1 MIQSPL
7 NYTGGKYKLLPQ
19 ILPLFPKDI
28 NCFVDLFCGGCNVGI
43 NVCAKKYVYN
53 DSCEPLINLYSV
65 MQTLDSASFIEKIET
80 VIKRYGLSDVKLY
93 GYDFYNCNSSDG
105 LGVYNRDKYM
115 KLRADFNALKE
126 RNVDYYV
133 MLYVLIV
140 YAFNNQIRF
149 NRNGEF
155 NLPPGKRDF
164 NQKMHS
170 KVENFIELLQNQNAT
185 FIHSDFREI
194 EIDKLTD
201 KDFVYVDPPYLITCA
216 AYNEQG
222 GWSEVDEEDL
232 LQKLD
237 DLSQRGIKFALSNI
251 YFKSRSQ
258 YIYPLPVDRTDNKQ
272 VFYNISILDEA
283 IRKKQKV
290 LFEYAEYHTDK
301 KMHLKKRE
309 DGSVREYVVTPYQ
322 MAAQEG
328 KYYLICNYDKY
339 DDISNYR
346 VDRIRNI
353 QILEEKGKPFETLK
367 WSGHQPMNLNEYMKE
382 HVYMYSSENAFVK
395 FRIVKA
401 MISDVIDLFGK
412 GVKFSEETDT
422 HVSVSVHVNE
432 RAAEQFAKNYAPDVV
447 ILQPKRLRD
456 KLRDDLKKAW
466 EAYED

>member
-1 MIQSPL
+1 MSDIHP
-7 NYTGGKYKLLPQ
+7 KKLL
-19 ILPLFPKDI
+19 ILYILDILQKYTDEEHRLSQKEIQDILKKEYEMPVDRKAIKRNLLNLIEYGSSIEYREVSRKEIFRKKSVVSDKDSLDLEDKGIPEDDLLWTDFYLKQKFTNEELRLLIDSLLFSKHIPYSQ
-28 NCFVDLFCGGCNVGI
+28 
-43 NVCAKKYVYN
+43 AKK
-53 DSCEPLINLYSV
+53 
-65 MQTLDSASFIEKIET
+65 
-80 VIKRYGLSDVKLY
+80 
-93 GYDFYNCNSSDG
+93 
-105 LGVYNRDKYM
+105 
-115 KLRADFNALKE
+115 
-126 RNVDYYV
+126 
-133 MLYVLIV
+133 
-140 YAFNNQIRF
+140 
-149 NRNGEF
+149 
-155 NLPPGKRDF
+155 
-164 NQKMHS
+164 
-170 KVENFIELLQNQNAT
+170 
-185 FIHSDFREI
+185 
-194 EIDKLTD
+194 
-201 KDFVYVDPPYLITCA
+201 LIT
-216 AYNEQG
+216 
-222 GWSEVDEEDL
+222 
-232 LQKLD
+232 KLE
-237 DLSQRGIKFALSNI
+237 SLSNI

-322 MAAQEG
+322 MVAQEG
-328 KYYLICNYDKY
+328 KYYLICNYNKY

-412 GVKFSEETDT
+412 GVNFSEETDT

-456 KLRDDLKKAW
+456 KLRDDLKKSW

>member
-1 MIQSPL
+1 MNCTEQGAKSMSDIHPKKLVILYILDILQKYTDEEHRLSQKEIQDILRREYEMTVDRKAVKRNLL
-7 NYTGGKYKLLPQ
+7 NLIEYGSNIEYREVSR
-19 ILPLFPKDI
+19 KDI
-28 NCFVDLFCGGCNVGI
+28 FRKKNSVSYKGTSDFADKEISEDDL
-43 NVCAKKYVYN
+43 
-53 DSCEPLINLYSV
+53 LW
-65 MQTLDSASFIEKIET
+65 T
-80 VIKRYGLSDVKLY
+80 
-93 GYDFYNCNSSDG
+93 DFYLKQKFTNEELRLLIDSLLFSKHIPYSQAKE
-105 LGVYNRDKYM
+105 LIK
-115 KLRADFNALKE
+115 KLE
-126 RNVDYYV
+126 
-133 MLYVLIV
+133 
-140 YAFNNQIRF
+140 
-149 NRNGEF
+149 
-155 NLPPGKRDF
+155 
-164 NQKMHS
+164 S
-170 KVENFIELLQNQNAT
+170 
-185 FIHSDFREI
+185 
-194 EIDKLTD
+194 
-201 KDFVYVDPPYLITCA
+201 
-216 AYNEQG
+216 
-222 GWSEVDEEDL
+222 
-232 LQKLD
+232 
-237 DLSQRGIKFALSNI
+237 LSNI
-251 YFKSRSQ
+251 YFKSCSQ
-258 YIYPLPVDRTDNKQ
+258 YIYPLPVERTDNKQ
-272 VFYNISILDEA
+272 VFYNIAILDDA
-283 IRKKQKV
+283 IRKKKKV

-309 DGSVREYVVTPYQ
+309 DGSVREYIITPYQ
-322 MAAQEG
+322 MAVQEG

-412 GVKFSEETDT
+412 GVNFSEETDT

>member
-1 MIQSPL
+1 MNCAERRAKSMSDIH
-7 NYTGGKYKLLPQ
+7 TKKLL
-19 ILPLFPKDI
+19 ILYILDILQKYTDEEHRLSQKEIQDILKKEYEMPVDRKAIKRNLLNLIEYGSSIEYREVSRKEIFRKKSVVSDEDSLDLEDKGIPEDDLLWTDFYLKQKFTNEELRLLIDSLLFSKHIPYSQ
-28 NCFVDLFCGGCNVGI
+28 
-43 NVCAKKYVYN
+43 AKK
-53 DSCEPLINLYSV
+53 
-65 MQTLDSASFIEKIET
+65 
-80 VIKRYGLSDVKLY
+80 
-93 GYDFYNCNSSDG
+93 
-105 LGVYNRDKYM
+105 
-115 KLRADFNALKE
+115 
-126 RNVDYYV
+126 
-133 MLYVLIV
+133 
-140 YAFNNQIRF
+140 
-149 NRNGEF
+149 
-155 NLPPGKRDF
+155 
-164 NQKMHS
+164 
-170 KVENFIELLQNQNAT
+170 
-185 FIHSDFREI
+185 
-194 EIDKLTD
+194 
-201 KDFVYVDPPYLITCA
+201 LIT
-216 AYNEQG
+216 
-222 GWSEVDEEDL
+222 
-232 LQKLD
+232 KLE
-237 DLSQRGIKFALSNI
+237 SLSNI

-322 MAAQEG
+322 MAVQEG

-353 QILEEKGKPFETLK
+353 QVLEEKGKPFETLK

-412 GVKFSEETDT
+412 GVNFSEETDT

-466 EAYED
+466 EEYED

>member
-1 MIQSPL
+1 MNCTEQGAKSMSDIHPKKLVILYILDILQKYTDEEHRLSQKEIQNILKREYEMTVDRKAVKRNLL
-7 NYTGGKYKLLPQ
+7 NLIEYGSNIEYREVSR
-19 ILPLFPKDI
+19 KDI
-28 NCFVDLFCGGCNVGI
+28 FRKKDSVSYKGTSDFADQEISEDDL
-43 NVCAKKYVYN
+43 
-53 DSCEPLINLYSV
+53 LW
-65 MQTLDSASFIEKIET
+65 T
-80 VIKRYGLSDVKLY
+80 
-93 GYDFYNCNSSDG
+93 DFYLKQKFTNEELRLLIDSLLFSKHIPYSQAKE
-105 LGVYNRDKYM
+105 LIK
-115 KLRADFNALKE
+115 KLE
-126 RNVDYYV
+126 
-133 MLYVLIV
+133 
-140 YAFNNQIRF
+140 
-149 NRNGEF
+149 
-155 NLPPGKRDF
+155 
-164 NQKMHS
+164 S
-170 KVENFIELLQNQNAT
+170 
-185 FIHSDFREI
+185 
-194 EIDKLTD
+194 
-201 KDFVYVDPPYLITCA
+201 
-216 AYNEQG
+216 
-222 GWSEVDEEDL
+222 
-232 LQKLD
+232 
-237 DLSQRGIKFALSNI
+237 LSNI
-251 YFKSRSQ
+251 YFKSCSQ
-258 YIYPLPVDRTDNKQ
+258 YIYPLPVERTDNKQ
-272 VFYNISILDEA
+272 VFYNIAILDEA
-283 IRKKQKV
+283 IRKKKKV

-309 DGSVREYVVTPYQ
+309 DGSVREYIITPYQ
-322 MAAQEG
+322 MAVQEG

-412 GVKFSEETDT
+412 GVNFSEETDT

>member
-1 MIQSPL
+1 MNCAERRAKSMSDIHP
-7 NYTGGKYKLLPQ
+7 KKLL
-19 ILPLFPKDI
+19 ILYILDILQKYTDEEHRLSQKEIQDILKKEYEMPVDRKAIKRNLLNLIEYGSSIEYREVSRKEIFRKKSVVSDEDSLDLEDKGIPEDDLLWTDFYLKQKFTNEELRLLIDSLLFSKHIPYSQ
-28 NCFVDLFCGGCNVGI
+28 
-43 NVCAKKYVYN
+43 AKK
-53 DSCEPLINLYSV
+53 
-65 MQTLDSASFIEKIET
+65 
-80 VIKRYGLSDVKLY
+80 
-93 GYDFYNCNSSDG
+93 
-105 LGVYNRDKYM
+105 
-115 KLRADFNALKE
+115 
-126 RNVDYYV
+126 
-133 MLYVLIV
+133 
-140 YAFNNQIRF
+140 
-149 NRNGEF
+149 
-155 NLPPGKRDF
+155 
-164 NQKMHS
+164 
-170 KVENFIELLQNQNAT
+170 
-185 FIHSDFREI
+185 
-194 EIDKLTD
+194 
-201 KDFVYVDPPYLITCA
+201 LIT
-216 AYNEQG
+216 
-222 GWSEVDEEDL
+222 
-232 LQKLD
+232 KLE
-237 DLSQRGIKFALSNI
+237 SLSNI

-328 KYYLICNYDKY
+328 KYYLICNYNKY

-367 WSGHQPMNLNEYMKE
+367 WSGHQPMNLNEYMRE

-412 GVKFSEETDT
+412 GVNFSEETDT
-422 HVSVSVHVNE
+422 HVSVSMHVNE

-456 KLRDDLKKAW
+456 KLRDDLKKSW

>member
-1 MIQSPL
+1 MNCTEQGAKSMSDIHPKKLVILYILDILQKYTDEEHRLSQKEIQDILKREYEMTVDRKAVKRNLL
-7 NYTGGKYKLLPQ
+7 NLIEYESNIEYREVSR
-19 ILPLFPKDI
+19 KDI
-28 NCFVDLFCGGCNVGI
+28 FRKKDSVSYKGTSDFADKEISEDDL
-43 NVCAKKYVYN
+43 
-53 DSCEPLINLYSV
+53 LW
-65 MQTLDSASFIEKIET
+65 T
-80 VIKRYGLSDVKLY
+80 
-93 GYDFYNCNSSDG
+93 DFYLKQKFTNEELRLLIDSLLFSKHIPYSQAKE
-105 LGVYNRDKYM
+105 LIK
-115 KLRADFNALKE
+115 KLE
-126 RNVDYYV
+126 
-133 MLYVLIV
+133 
-140 YAFNNQIRF
+140 
-149 NRNGEF
+149 
-155 NLPPGKRDF
+155 
-164 NQKMHS
+164 S
-170 KVENFIELLQNQNAT
+170 
-185 FIHSDFREI
+185 
-194 EIDKLTD
+194 
-201 KDFVYVDPPYLITCA
+201 
-216 AYNEQG
+216 
-222 GWSEVDEEDL
+222 
-232 LQKLD
+232 
-237 DLSQRGIKFALSNI
+237 LSNI
-251 YFKSRSQ
+251 YFKSCSQ
-258 YIYPLPVDRTDNKQ
+258 YIYPLPIERTDNKQ
-272 VFYNISILDEA
+272 VFYNIAILDDA
-283 IRKKQKV
+283 IRKKKKV

-309 DGSVREYVVTPYQ
+309 DGSVREYIITPYQ
-322 MAAQEG
+322 MAVQEG

-412 GVKFSEETDT
+412 GVNFSEETDT

>member
-1 MIQSPL
+1 MSDVHP
-7 NYTGGKYKLLPQ
+7 KKLL
-19 ILPLFPKDI
+19 ILYILDILQKYTDEEHRLSQKEILDILKREYEMTVDRKAVKRNLLNLIEYGSNIEYREVSRKEIFRKKDLASDEDTSDY
-28 NCFVDLFCGGCNVGI
+28 VDKEISEDHL
-43 NVCAKKYVYN
+43 
-53 DSCEPLINLYSV
+53 LW
-65 MQTLDSASFIEKIET
+65 T
-80 VIKRYGLSDVKLY
+80 
-93 GYDFYNCNSSDG
+93 DFYLKQKFTNEELRLLVDSLLFSKHIPYSQAKD
-105 LGVYNRDKYM
+105 LIA
-115 KLRADFNALKE
+115 KLE
-126 RNVDYYV
+126 
-133 MLYVLIV
+133 
-140 YAFNNQIRF
+140 
-149 NRNGEF
+149 
-155 NLPPGKRDF
+155 
-164 NQKMHS
+164 S
-170 KVENFIELLQNQNAT
+170 
-185 FIHSDFREI
+185 
-194 EIDKLTD
+194 
-201 KDFVYVDPPYLITCA
+201 
-216 AYNEQG
+216 
-222 GWSEVDEEDL
+222 
-232 LQKLD
+232 
-237 DLSQRGIKFALSNI
+237 LSNI

-258 YIYPLPVDRTDNKQ
+258 YIYPLSVDRTDNKQ
-272 VFYNISILDEA
+272 VFYNINVLDEA
-283 IRKKQKV
+283 IRKKRKV
-290 LFEYAEYHTDK
+290 LFEYVEYYTDK

-412 GVKFSEETDT
+412 GVNFSEETDT

-456 KLRDDLKKAW
+456 KLRDDLKKSW

>member
-1 MIQSPL
+1 MNCAERRAKSMSDIH
-7 NYTGGKYKLLPQ
+7 TKKLL
-19 ILPLFPKDI
+19 ILYILDILQKYTDEEHRLSQKEIQDILKKEYEMPVDRKAIKRNLLNLIEYGSSIEYREVSRKEIFRKKSVVSDEDSLDLEDKGIPEDDLLWTDFYLKQKFTNEELRLLIDSLLFSKHIPYSQ
-28 NCFVDLFCGGCNVGI
+28 
-43 NVCAKKYVYN
+43 AKK
-53 DSCEPLINLYSV
+53 
-65 MQTLDSASFIEKIET
+65 
-80 VIKRYGLSDVKLY
+80 
-93 GYDFYNCNSSDG
+93 
-105 LGVYNRDKYM
+105 
-115 KLRADFNALKE
+115 
-126 RNVDYYV
+126 
-133 MLYVLIV
+133 
-140 YAFNNQIRF
+140 
-149 NRNGEF
+149 
-155 NLPPGKRDF
+155 
-164 NQKMHS
+164 
-170 KVENFIELLQNQNAT
+170 
-185 FIHSDFREI
+185 
-194 EIDKLTD
+194 
-201 KDFVYVDPPYLITCA
+201 LIT
-216 AYNEQG
+216 
-222 GWSEVDEEDL
+222 
-232 LQKLD
+232 KLE
-237 DLSQRGIKFALSNI
+237 SLSNI

-322 MAAQEG
+322 MAVQEG

-353 QILEEKGKPFETLK
+353 QVLEEKGKPFETLK

-412 GVKFSEETDT
+412 GVNFSEETDT

-456 KLRDDLKKAW
+456 KLRYDLKKAW

>member
-1 MIQSPL
+1 MNCTEQGAKSMSDIHPKKLVILYILDILQKYTDEEHRLSQKEIQNILKREYEMTVDRKAVKRNLL
-7 NYTGGKYKLLPQ
+7 NLIEYESNIEYREVSR
-19 ILPLFPKDI
+19 KDI
-28 NCFVDLFCGGCNVGI
+28 FRKKDSVSYKGTSDFADKEISEDDL
-43 NVCAKKYVYN
+43 
-53 DSCEPLINLYSV
+53 LW
-65 MQTLDSASFIEKIET
+65 T
-80 VIKRYGLSDVKLY
+80 
-93 GYDFYNCNSSDG
+93 DFYLKQKFTNEELRLLIDSLLFSKHIPYSQAKE
-105 LGVYNRDKYM
+105 LIK
-115 KLRADFNALKE
+115 KLE
-126 RNVDYYV
+126 
-133 MLYVLIV
+133 
-140 YAFNNQIRF
+140 
-149 NRNGEF
+149 
-155 NLPPGKRDF
+155 
-164 NQKMHS
+164 S
-170 KVENFIELLQNQNAT
+170 
-185 FIHSDFREI
+185 
-194 EIDKLTD
+194 
-201 KDFVYVDPPYLITCA
+201 
-216 AYNEQG
+216 
-222 GWSEVDEEDL
+222 
-232 LQKLD
+232 
-237 DLSQRGIKFALSNI
+237 LSNI
-251 YFKSRSQ
+251 YFKSCSQ
-258 YIYPLPVDRTDNKQ
+258 YIYPLPVERTDNKQ
-272 VFYNISILDEA
+272 VFYNIAILDDA
-283 IRKKQKV
+283 IRKKKKV

-309 DGSVREYVVTPYQ
+309 DGSVREYIITPYQ
-322 MAAQEG
+322 MAVQEG

-412 GVKFSEETDT
+412 GMDFSEETDT

>member
-1 MIQSPL
+1 MSDVHP
-7 NYTGGKYKLLPQ
+7 KKLL
-19 ILPLFPKDI
+19 ILYILDILQKYTDEEHRLSQKEILDILKREYEMTVDRKAVKRNLLNLIEYGSNIEYREVSRKEIFRKKDLASDEDTSDY
-28 NCFVDLFCGGCNVGI
+28 VDKEISEDHL
-43 NVCAKKYVYN
+43 
-53 DSCEPLINLYSV
+53 LW
-65 MQTLDSASFIEKIET
+65 T
-80 VIKRYGLSDVKLY
+80 
-93 GYDFYNCNSSDG
+93 DFYLKQKFTNEELRLLVDSLLFSKHIPYSQAKD
-105 LGVYNRDKYM
+105 LIA
-115 KLRADFNALKE
+115 KLE
-126 RNVDYYV
+126 
-133 MLYVLIV
+133 
-140 YAFNNQIRF
+140 
-149 NRNGEF
+149 
-155 NLPPGKRDF
+155 
-164 NQKMHS
+164 S
-170 KVENFIELLQNQNAT
+170 
-185 FIHSDFREI
+185 
-194 EIDKLTD
+194 
-201 KDFVYVDPPYLITCA
+201 
-216 AYNEQG
+216 
-222 GWSEVDEEDL
+222 
-232 LQKLD
+232 
-237 DLSQRGIKFALSNI
+237 LSNI

-258 YIYPLPVDRTDNKQ
+258 YIYPLSVDRTDNKQ
-272 VFYNISILDEA
+272 VFYNINVLDEA
-283 IRKKQKV
+283 IRKKRKV

-412 GVKFSEETDT
+412 EVNFSEETDT

-456 KLRDDLKKAW
+456 KLRDDLRKSR

>member
-1 MIQSPL
+1 MNCAERRAKSMSDIH
-7 NYTGGKYKLLPQ
+7 TKKLL
-19 ILPLFPKDI
+19 ILYILDILQKYTDEEHRLSQKEIQDILKKEYEMPVDRKAIKRNLLNLIEYGSSIEYREVSRKEIFRKKSVVSDEDSLDLEDKGIPEDDLLWTDFYLKQKFTNEELRLLIDSLLFSKHIPYSQ
-28 NCFVDLFCGGCNVGI
+28 
-43 NVCAKKYVYN
+43 AKK
-53 DSCEPLINLYSV
+53 
-65 MQTLDSASFIEKIET
+65 
-80 VIKRYGLSDVKLY
+80 
-93 GYDFYNCNSSDG
+93 
-105 LGVYNRDKYM
+105 
-115 KLRADFNALKE
+115 
-126 RNVDYYV
+126 
-133 MLYVLIV
+133 
-140 YAFNNQIRF
+140 
-149 NRNGEF
+149 
-155 NLPPGKRDF
+155 
-164 NQKMHS
+164 
-170 KVENFIELLQNQNAT
+170 
-185 FIHSDFREI
+185 
-194 EIDKLTD
+194 
-201 KDFVYVDPPYLITCA
+201 LIT
-216 AYNEQG
+216 
-222 GWSEVDEEDL
+222 
-232 LQKLD
+232 KLE
-237 DLSQRGIKFALSNI
+237 SLSNI

-412 GVKFSEETDT
+412 GVNFSEETDT

>member
-1 MIQSPL
+1 MNCTEQGAKSMSDIHPKKLVILYILDILQKYTDEEHRLSQKEIQDILKREYEMTVDRKAVKRNLL
-7 NYTGGKYKLLPQ
+7 NLIEYESNIEYREVSR
-19 ILPLFPKDI
+19 KDI
-28 NCFVDLFCGGCNVGI
+28 FRKKDSVSYKGTSDFADKEISEDDL
-43 NVCAKKYVYN
+43 
-53 DSCEPLINLYSV
+53 LW
-65 MQTLDSASFIEKIET
+65 T
-80 VIKRYGLSDVKLY
+80 
-93 GYDFYNCNSSDG
+93 DFYLKQKFTNEELRLLIDSLLFSKHIPYSQAKE
-105 LGVYNRDKYM
+105 LIK
-115 KLRADFNALKE
+115 KLE
-126 RNVDYYV
+126 
-133 MLYVLIV
+133 
-140 YAFNNQIRF
+140 
-149 NRNGEF
+149 
-155 NLPPGKRDF
+155 
-164 NQKMHS
+164 S
-170 KVENFIELLQNQNAT
+170 
-185 FIHSDFREI
+185 
-194 EIDKLTD
+194 
-201 KDFVYVDPPYLITCA
+201 
-216 AYNEQG
+216 
-222 GWSEVDEEDL
+222 
-232 LQKLD
+232 
-237 DLSQRGIKFALSNI
+237 LSNI
-251 YFKSRSQ
+251 YFKSCSQ
-258 YIYPLPVDRTDNKQ
+258 YIYPLPVERTDNKQ
-272 VFYNISILDEA
+272 VFYNIAILDDA
-283 IRKKQKV
+283 IRKKKKV

-309 DGSVREYVVTPYQ
+309 DGSVREYTITPYQ
-322 MAAQEG
+322 MAVQEG

-412 GVKFSEETDT
+412 GVNFSEETDT

>member
-1 MIQSPL
+1 MNCAERRAKSMSDIH
-7 NYTGGKYKLLPQ
+7 TKKLL
-19 ILPLFPKDI
+19 ILYILDILQKYTDEEHRLSQKEIQDILKKEYEMPVDRKAIKRNLLNLIEYGSSIEYREVSRKEIFRKKSVVSDEDSLDLEDKGIPEDDLLWTDFYLKQKFTNEELRLLIDSLLFSKHIPYSQ
-28 NCFVDLFCGGCNVGI
+28 
-43 NVCAKKYVYN
+43 AKK
-53 DSCEPLINLYSV
+53 
-65 MQTLDSASFIEKIET
+65 
-80 VIKRYGLSDVKLY
+80 
-93 GYDFYNCNSSDG
+93 
-105 LGVYNRDKYM
+105 
-115 KLRADFNALKE
+115 
-126 RNVDYYV
+126 
-133 MLYVLIV
+133 
-140 YAFNNQIRF
+140 
-149 NRNGEF
+149 
-155 NLPPGKRDF
+155 
-164 NQKMHS
+164 
-170 KVENFIELLQNQNAT
+170 
-185 FIHSDFREI
+185 
-194 EIDKLTD
+194 
-201 KDFVYVDPPYLITCA
+201 LIT
-216 AYNEQG
+216 
-222 GWSEVDEEDL
+222 
-232 LQKLD
+232 KLE
-237 DLSQRGIKFALSNI
+237 SLSNI

-322 MAAQEG
+322 MAVQEG

-353 QILEEKGKPFETLK
+353 QVLEEKGKPFEILK

-412 GVKFSEETDT
+412 GVNFSEETDT